1 MTRVYNQ
8 SAISSIYVGPTG
20 HSHTKVGEG
29 PMAVDCAICEPF
41 LVREGWVYRRDDA
54 PLSDAEQREK
64 ERIEREGSLAV
75 KQSAESLARVATEMS
90 QRASAPESTVPDPA
104 RRARQGGR

>member
-1 MTRVYNQ
+1 MPTLYNQ

-29 PMAVDCAICEPF
+29 PMAVECAVCEPY

-54 PLSDAEQREK
+54 PLSDSEQRER
-64 ERIEREGSLAV
+64 ERIEREGGLAT
-75 KQSAESLARVATEMS
+75 KQMAEALAEAAAELAGAKPARTRRT
-90 QRASAPESTVPDPA
+90 RAS
-104 RRARQGGR
+104 